1 MKISRLFT
9 IFKAQNIQV
18 MVNFNENL
26 YLGNYS
32 FRETKLLRSA
42 TALSD
47 IPTSQQ
53 ISGIEVRLTRVHI
66 IDNKTA
72 PVGPFP
78 GLAKVYLLNIITSD
92 ILGSDIDLALDG
104 FEKVD
109 DNQTIAVDRTLFYW
123 KKTDET
129 PKSPSQIHIFSSLI
143 KSKKSLRDTAKII
156 GEAKDNEKIKSL
168 TSGLGELVKNASK
181 FNMLTNVVMQVASV
195 VGDLL
200 GKVEDKPMLSRFQS
214 FTDVGGNFNQLGKTA
229 FPFGNMYAN
238 LDYSIFIRD
247 KERQQE
253 AEE

>member
-1 MKISRLFT
+1 
-9 IFKAQNIQV
+9 
-18 MVNFNENL
+18 
-26 YLGNYS
+26 
-32 FRETKLLRSA
+32 
-42 TALSD
+42 
-47 IPTSQQ
+47 
-53 ISGIEVRLTRVHI
+53 
-66 IDNKTA
+66 
-72 PVGPFP
+72 
-78 GLAKVYLLNIITSD
+78 
-92 ILGSDIDLALDG
+92 
-104 FEKVD
+104 
-109 DNQTIAVDRTLFYW
+109 LFYW